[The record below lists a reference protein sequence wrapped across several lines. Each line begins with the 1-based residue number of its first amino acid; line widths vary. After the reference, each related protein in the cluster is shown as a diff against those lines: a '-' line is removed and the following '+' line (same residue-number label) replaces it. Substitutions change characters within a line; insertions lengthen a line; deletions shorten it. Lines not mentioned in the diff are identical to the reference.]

1 MKIRHSVIGAV
12 LALGLSLSVQAATAG
27 SLGMDA
33 PALKEQAQGTY
44 TLVKGGH
51 HGHHGGR
58 FFWWGAPLVV
68 GPLAYEGSCYAHCRE
83 YRGPRY
89 CHARCGY

>member
-1 MKIRHSVIGAV
+1 MKIGHFVIGAV
-12 LALGLSLSVQAATAG
+12 VALGLSLGAQAASAG
-27 SLGMDA
+27 SLVQDA
-33 PALKEQAQGTY
+33 PALKEQAQGNL

-51 HGHHGGR
+51 HWHRGGR
-58 FFWWGAPLVV
+58 FWWGAPFVFA
-68 GPLAYEGSCYAHCRE
+68 PIAYEGCYAHCRE